1 MGEAGDVVKVPTQ
14 RKQEVG
20 DWCWGRGVRLARKG
34 MLSGGLAWDKN
45 NSQRCL

>member
-20 DWCWGRGVRLARKG
+20 DWCRGRGVRLARKG
-34 MLSGGLAWDKN
+34 MLSGGLVWDKN
-45 NSQRCL
+45 SSQRCL